1 MTRSFI
7 VSASVMDASL
17 AVPEL
22 ARPVIAAAEQAGLD
36 LLVLGRAID
45 RPFDAQ
51 VIAAWAAPLTSRTG
65 IVATVPATNAHP
77 FHVARALSAVD
88 YLAGGLSGWSVV
100 SECGEPGMA
109 ADMVRA
115 ARALWDGW
123 GADTL
128 VIDKDSG
135 LYLHPDQVIRPNYRG
150 PFFDT
155 AGPVN
160 AMRPLQ
166 GQPVLVLDEAEGV
179 GIDDADIVLVDAPG
193 SLAQGSRRLLKVGA
207 GSDLDLAALTAAFD
221 AGEIDGV
228 HFILLEQ
235 AAALP
240 AAIGAIG
247 SLLSNRPGAK
257 PAASGTLRERLG
269 LAIPPSASTQSKP
282 THVPEYVA

>member
-1 MTRSFI
+1 
-7 VSASVMDASL
+7 MDASL

-100 SECGEPGMA
+100 SEGGEPGMA

-135 LYLHPDQVIRPNYRG
+135 LYLHPDQVNRPNYRG

-207 GSDLDLAALTAAFD
+207 GSDLDLAALD

>member
-7 VSASVMDASL
+7 VSASVTDADL

-22 ARPVIAAAEQAGLD
+22 ARPVIAAAERAGLD

-88 YLAGGLSGWSVV
+88 YLADGLSGWSVV
-100 SECGEPGMA
+100 SEGGKPGMA

-128 VIDKDSG
+128 VIDKASG
-135 LYLHPDQVIRPNYRG
+135 LYLHPEEVSRPNYRG
-150 PFFDT
+150 PFFET

-166 GQPVLVLDEAEGV
+166 GHPVLVLDEAERI
-179 GIDDADIVLVDAPG
+179 GIDDADIVLVDTLGASAG
-193 SLAQGSRRLLKVGA
+193 GARRLLKVGE
-207 GSDLDLAALTAAFD
+207 GTQVDLPALIAAFE
-221 AGEIDGV
+221 AGEVDGV
-228 HFILLEQ
+228 HFILPEQ

-240 AAIGAIG
+240 AAIAIIG
-247 SLLSNRPGAK
+247 SLLSARPGA
-257 PAASGTLRERLG
+257 PAADSGTLRERLG
-269 LAIPPSASTQSKP
+269 LSLSQTASSQTKP
-282 THVPEYVA
+282 TRVPEYVA

>member
-7 VSASVMDASL
+7 VSASVTDANL
-17 AVPEL
+17 AVPEQ

-36 LLVLGRAID
+36 LLVLGRATD

-51 VIAAWAAPLTSRTG
+51 VIAAWAAPLTARTG

-77 FHVARALSAVD
+77 FHVARALSAID
-88 YLAGGLSGWSVV
+88 YLAGGLTGWSVV
-100 SECGEPGMA
+100 SEGGEPGMG

-135 LYLHPDQVIRPNYRG
+135 LYLLPEDVVRPNYRG

-166 GQPVLVLDEAEGV
+166 GQPLLVLDEAEQI
-179 GIDDADIVLVDAPG
+179 GIDDADIVLVVAPG
-193 SLAQGSRRLLKVGA
+193 TPAGGSRRLLKMGA
-207 GSDLDLAALTAAFD
+207 GTDLDMAALTAAFE

-228 HFILLEQ
+228 HFMLLEQ
-235 AAALP
+235 ATALP
-240 AAIGAIG
+240 AAIAAIG
-247 SLLSNRPGAK
+247 SLLAERPGFR
-257 PAASGTLRERLG
+257 PAVSGTLRERLG
-269 LAIPPSASTQSKP
+269 LAIAPSASTQSKP

>member
-7 VSASVMDASL
+7 VSASVTDADL

-22 ARPVIAAAEQAGLD
+22 ARPVIAAAERAGLD

-77 FHVARALSAVD
+77 FHVARALSAID
-88 YLAGGLSGWSVV
+88 YLADGLSGWSVV
-100 SECGEPGMA
+100 SEGGEPGMA

-128 VIDKDSG
+128 VIDKASG
-135 LYLHPDQVIRPNYRG
+135 LYLHPEEVSRPNYRG
-150 PFFDT
+150 PFFET

-166 GQPVLVLDEAEGV
+166 GHPVLVLDEAERV
-179 GIDDADIVLVDAPG
+179 GIDNADIVLVDTPG
-193 SLAQGSRRLLKVGA
+193 ASVGDARRLLKVGEGA
-207 GSDLDLAALTAAFD
+207 QVDLPALTVAFE
-221 AGEIDGV
+221 AGEVDGV
-228 HFILLEQ
+228 HFILPEQ

-240 AAIGAIG
+240 AAIAVIG
-247 SLLSNRPGAK
+247 SLLRARPGA
-257 PAASGTLRERLG
+257 PAADSGTLRERLG
-269 LAIPPSASTQSKP
+269 LSLSQTASSQTKP
-282 THVPEYVA
+282 TRVPEYVA

>member
-1 MTRSFI
+1 MTRNFI
-7 VSASVMDASL
+7 VSASVMDADL

-22 ARPVIAAAEQAGLD
+22 ARPVIAAAENAGLD
-36 LLVLGRAID
+36 LLVLGRATD

-65 IVATVPATNAHP
+65 IVASVPATNAHP

-100 SECGEPGMA
+100 SEGGKPGMA

-128 VIDKDSG
+128 VIDKESG
-135 LYLHPDQVIRPNYRG
+135 LYLHPEQVVRPNYRG

-166 GQPVLVLDEAEGV
+166 GQPVLVLDEADHI
-179 GIDDADIVLVDAPG
+179 GIEDADIVLVDAPG
-193 SLAQGSRRLLKVGA
+193 SAAGSGRRLLKIAA
-207 GSDLDLAALTAAFD
+207 GTDLDLAALNSAFE

-228 HFILLEQ
+228 HFILQEPV
-235 AAALP
+235 AALP
-240 AAIGAIG
+240 AAISAIG
-247 SLLSNRPGAK
+247 SLLGDRPGSR
-257 PAASGTLRERLG
+257 PGASGTLRKRLG
-269 LAIPPSASTQSKP
+269 LAIPPSASTQSQP
-282 THVPEYVA
+282 TYVPEYVA

>member
-7 VSASVMDASL
+7 VSASVTDADL

-22 ARPVIAAAEQAGLD
+22 ARPVIAAAERAGLD
-36 LLVLGRAID
+36 LLVLGRTID

-51 VIAAWAAPLTSRTG
+51 VLAAWAAPLTSRTG

-88 YLAGGLSGWSVV
+88 YLADGLSGWSVV
-100 SECGEPGMA
+100 SEGGKPGMA

-128 VIDKDSG
+128 VIDKASG
-135 LYLHPDQVIRPNYRG
+135 LYLHPEEVSRPNYRG
-150 PFFDT
+150 PFFET

-166 GQPVLVLDEAEGV
+166 GHPVLVLDEAERV
-179 GIDDADIVLVDAPG
+179 GIDDADIVLVDTPG
-193 SLAQGSRRLLKVGA
+193 TAAGGSRRLLKVGA
-207 GSDLDLAALTAAFD
+207 GSDLDVAAMTAAFE

-240 AAIGAIG
+240 AAISAIG
-247 SLLSNRPGAK
+247 SLLGNRPGAS
-257 PAASGTLRERLG
+257 PAHSGTLRERLG
-269 LAIPPSASTQSKP
+269 LAIPSSASTQSKP
-282 THVPEYVA
+282 TRVPEYVA

>member
-7 VSASVMDASL
+7 VSACVSDAGL

-22 ARPVIAAAEQAGLD
+22 ARPVIAAAEAAGLD
-36 LLVLGRAID
+36 LLMLGRAGE

-51 VIAAWAAPLTSRTG
+51 VLAAWAAPLTSRTA
-65 IVATVPATNAHP
+65 IVATVPASNAHP
-77 FHVARALSAVD
+77 FHVARALSAID
-88 YLAGGLSGWSVV
+88 FLAAGRTGWSVIA
-100 SECGEPGMA
+100 EGAEPAMP

-135 LYLHPDQVIRPNYRG
+135 VYLNPDQVVRPNYRG

-166 GQPVLVLDEAEGV
+166 GQPVLVLDGAASI
-179 GIDDADIVLVDAPG
+179 GIDDADVVLVDGPGAPAG
-193 SLAQGSRRLLKVGA
+193 SARRLLKIAPGA
-207 GSDLDLAALTAAFD
+207 SVDAAALSAFFD

-228 HFILLEQ
+228 HFVLAEQ

-240 AAIGAIG
+240 AAIATIGA
-247 SLLSNRPGAK
+247 LLVNRPGTPP
-257 PAASGTLRERLG
+257 PATGTLRERLG
-269 LAIPPSASTQSKP
+269 LALPSTASTQAKGAR
-282 THVPEYVA
+282 VPEYVA

>member
-7 VSASVMDASL
+7 VSASVTDANL
-17 AVPEL
+17 AVPEQ
-22 ARPVIAAAEQAGLD
+22 ARSVIAAAEQAGLD
-36 LLVLGRAID
+36 LLVLGRATD

-51 VIAAWAAPLTSRTG
+51 VIAAWAAPLTARTG

-77 FHVARALSAVD
+77 FHVARALSAID
-88 YLAGGLSGWSVV
+88 YLAGGLTGWSVV
-100 SECGEPGMA
+100 SEGGEPGMG

-135 LYLHPDQVIRPNYRG
+135 LYLLPEEVVRPNYRG

-166 GQPVLVLDEAEGV
+166 GQPLLVLDDAEQI
-179 GIDDADIVLVDAPG
+179 GIDDADIVLVDAAG
-193 SLAQGSRRLLKVGA
+193 KSAGGSRRLLKMGA
-207 GSDLDLAALTAAFD
+207 GTDLDMAALTAAFE

-228 HFILLEQ
+228 HFMLLEQ

-240 AAIGAIG
+240 AAIAAIG
-247 SLLSNRPGAK
+247 SLLADRPGSR
-257 PAASGTLRERLG
+257 PAVSGTLRERLG

-282 THVPEYVA
+282 TRVPEYVA

>member
-7 VSASVMDASL
+7 VSACVTDADL

-22 ARPVIAAAEQAGLD
+22 ARPVIAAAEAAGLD
-36 LLVLGRAID
+36 LLMLGRAGA

-51 VIAAWAAPLTSRTG
+51 VLAAWAAPLTSRTA
-65 IVATVPATNAHP
+65 IVATVPASNAHP

-88 YLAGGLSGWSVV
+88 FLADGRTGWSVIA
-100 SECGEPGMA
+100 EDAEPGAA

-128 VIDKDSG
+128 VIDKESG
-135 LYLHPDQVIRPNYRG
+135 VYLNPDQVVRPNYRG

-166 GQPVLVLDEAEGV
+166 GQPVLVLDEAAPI
-179 GIDDADIVLVDAPG
+179 GIDDADVVLVDAPDAAAE
-193 SLAQGSRRLLKVGA
+193 SARRLLKIAPGA
-207 GSDLDLAALTAAFD
+207 EVDSAALAASFD
-221 AGEIDGV
+221 TGEIDGV
-228 HFILLEQ
+228 HFMLTES

-240 AAIGAIG
+240 AAIAAIG
-247 SLLSNRPGAK
+247 ALLADRPGTV
-257 PAASGTLRERLG
+257 PAITGTLRERLG
-269 LAIPPSASTQSKP
+269 LALPQTASTQAKGAF
-282 THVPEYVA
+282 VPEYVA